1 MPHTIV
7 ETCTGCGACL
17 KVCPTEAISGE
28 KNILHIIDP
37 HLCID
42 CHVCGWTCPYPS
54 IYDQNGKLVPQIRP
68 RSRPRAIV
76 DVPQNCT
83 ACEKCIFICP
93 VECISLVGDFA
104 GASADRIVEVD
115 RKICIGCELCELEC
129 PHDAIHI
136 LEPGFIKENE
146 EQIASWAEWVAPW
159 ADGPFTIAEEEK
171 EREKAED
178 SGETEPAAEPQEVS
192 A

>member
-17 KVCPTEAISGE
+17 KVCPTEAIAGE
-28 KNILHIIDP
+28 KNVLHIIDP

-42 CHVCGWTCPYPS
+42 CHVCGWTCPFPS
-54 IYDQNGKLVPQIRP
+54 IYDQNGALVSQTKP
-68 RSRPRAIV
+68 RSRLRAIV

-93 VECISLVGDFA
+93 VDCISLVGDFA
-104 GASADRIVEVD
+104 GPASARIAEVNM
-115 RKICIGCELCELEC
+115 KTCIGCELCELEC

-136 LEPGFIKENE
+136 LEPQEIKENE
-146 EQIASWAEWVAPW
+146 EEISSWAAWIAPTE
-159 ADGPFTIAEEEK
+159 DGIYTQLEQEK
-171 EREKAED
+171 TAREAQ
-178 SGETEPAAEPQEVS
+178 AEPQEVT